1 LDAET
6 DGSEMK
12 DSVYRPALVAVVAV
26 LGLLV
31 AVAFNTTQRAEE
43 APSERGSDLVTVVEE
58 LESDRDQLEERLAE
72 LREEMD
78 VLEREAA
85 DDSGV
90 RETYSAELERAREAA
105 GLTAVVGP
113 GVEITLGDGTDVSL
127 GGDPNDYLIHD
138 RDLSAVVNALLAGGA
153 EAVDVDGERVVATT
167 PIRCAG
173 TTVLV
178 NASRLGSPYV
188 IRAVGDPETLEEA
201 VMDDSAAS
209 LLFTQY
215 KSQFGLQADID
226 RQLELTI
233 EPYRGGLRP
242 EYVSG
247 AEEES

>member
-1 LDAET
+1 
-6 DGSEMK
+6 M
-12 DSVYRPALVAVVAV
+12 AVVAV

-43 APSERGSDLVTVVEE
+43 LPSERGADLVSVVTE
-58 LESDRDQLEERLAE
+58 LESDRTALEERLAE

-78 VLEREAA
+78 VLERDAA

-90 RETYSAELERAREAA
+90 RETYSAELDRAREAA
-105 GLTAVVGP
+105 GLTGVLGP
-113 GVEITLGDGTDVSL
+113 GVEITLGDGTDVSI

-188 IRAVGDPETLEEA
+188 IRAVGDPQTLEDA
-201 VMDDSAAS
+201 VMEDSAAS

-215 KSQFGLQADID
+215 KAQFGLQASVDQ
-226 RQLELTI
+226 QLEVEI
-233 EPYRGGLRP
+233 APYRGGLRP
-242 EYVSG
+242 EYATMG
-247 AEEES
+247 EGEG